1 MFVCSLSA
9 ALQDMPSEKV
19 LLNADVYGGAIHC
32 AFTKVKHHQETFHSI
47 ADLIR
52 NEDAF

>member
-1 MFVCSLSA
+1 MEIGVCVMFVCSLSA

-32 AFTKVKHHQETFHSI
+32 AFTKNKTPPGDFSFHC
-47 ADLIR
+47 
-52 NEDAF
+52 